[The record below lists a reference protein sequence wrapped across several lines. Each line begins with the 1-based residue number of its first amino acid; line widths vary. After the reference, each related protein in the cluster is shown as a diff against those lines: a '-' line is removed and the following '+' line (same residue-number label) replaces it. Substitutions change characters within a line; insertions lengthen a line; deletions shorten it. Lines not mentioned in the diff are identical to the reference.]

1 MEKENNISKDI
12 NDLNNMKLD
21 RILFENISTTELNK
35 LDTSAET
42 DTVKL
47 LHATIIDL
55 INKLKAK

>member
-21 RILFENISTTELNK
+21 RILFENITTAELNK

-42 DTVKL
+42 VTVKL
-47 LHATIIDL
+47 LHSTLIDL